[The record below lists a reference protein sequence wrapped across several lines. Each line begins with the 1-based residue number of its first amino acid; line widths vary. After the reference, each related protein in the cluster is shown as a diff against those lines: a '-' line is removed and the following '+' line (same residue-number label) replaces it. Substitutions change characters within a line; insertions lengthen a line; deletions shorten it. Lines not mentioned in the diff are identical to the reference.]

1 MLHIVGQVDVRAD
14 RADGEPVVPHKAA
27 DARVQ
32 QRRLNARVGAD
43 EQQRVALVEPGDRRV
58 EPVPVETGK

>member
-1 MLHIVGQVDVRAD
+1 
-14 RADGEPVVPHKAA
+14 VPHKAA